1 MKTKA
6 EILEEFGCPTP
17 DYTETVTMFYP
28 SINDAMD
35 EYAKQRAQEFAEW
48 IDKNGYYIS
57 VTTGLWVSVLGGDKH
72 MQLTTAELYAKF
84 EEERGQE

>member
-35 EYAKQRAQEFAEW
+35 EYAKQQAQEFAEW
-48 IDKNGYYIS
+48 IAKHGFIFTRHGWWNGPMLIYN
-57 VTTGLWVSVLGGDKH
+57 TTP
-72 MQLTTAELYAKF
+72 ELYVIY
-84 EEERGQE
+84 EEEQKGG

>member
-28 SINDAMD
+28 SINEAMD
-35 EYAKQRAQEFAEW
+35 EYAKQQAQDFAEW
-48 IDKNGYYIS
+48 ISNNLYRRVDSDFGLVWRNGGIDAYPTS
-57 VTTGLWVSVLGGDKH
+57 
-72 MQLTTAELYAKF
+72 ELYTKF
-84 EEERGQE
+84 NEERSKQ

>member
-35 EYAKQRAQEFAEW
+35 EYAQQRAQEFAEW
-48 IDKNGYYIS
+48 INNNRWYAILEDS
-57 VTTGLWVSVLGGDKH
+57 GLRWRDGGS
-72 MQLTTAELYAKF
+72 QAYTTAELYDKF
-84 EEERGQE
+84 EAERAQE

>member
-28 SINDAMD
+28 SINEAMD
-35 EYAKQRAQEFAEW
+35 ECAKQQAQDF
-48 IDKNGYYIS
+48 DLS
-57 VTTGLWVSVLGGDKH
+57 
-72 MQLTTAELYAKF
+72 
-84 EEERGQE
+84 